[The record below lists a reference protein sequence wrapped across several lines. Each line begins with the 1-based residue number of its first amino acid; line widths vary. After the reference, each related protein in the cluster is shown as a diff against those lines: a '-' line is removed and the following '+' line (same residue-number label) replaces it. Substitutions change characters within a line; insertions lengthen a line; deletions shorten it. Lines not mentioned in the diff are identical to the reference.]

1 MRTFNINPF
10 PVDAKKNISEP
21 KLAVQEKSNPKS
33 FKSILESVQTE
44 KKDQNKVSDLK
55 DSKKSEAVSSA
66 PETKTPEES
75 VNQKAESVAEEKIDR
90 PASGNEKIAK
100 KDTEK
105 KSISDAEKTEDDS
118 ELASIT
124 VELDV
129 EDISQDNALAQSLL
143 MAVDNASQSENQEIA
158 LESGAGEIASISTD
172 EVTTVDIS
180 EKILS
185 ESAFENE
192 KSIADSETEIDPEK
206 SENIASLSVGDPS
219 TVAATDTTVQ
229 ENLIADENVLAVET
243 SMPESEKLSNF
254 VADNDVASKD
264 SSDSKPKAD
273 NLFTVTD
280 LRTSDETSTKIAS
293 TEESNNE
300 NSMDMDMNGENVLA
314 GNQAFVQ
321 TQNDS
326 TTAETPSFQQMLAQQ
341 IQNGAQ
347 ELVKAGSI
355 VLKDN
360 NTGSINMVLKPE
372 SLGNVKVSL
381 ELSDKILSGQIVVQ
395 SKEAFEAFRQN
406 MDTLRQAFQANGF
419 ENANLNLV
427 LADNASS
434 NGAFGQGQQGGDQYM
449 ASKTYGDYA
458 QGEVAVDSSTAVDS
472 YTNGGNHQID
482 VVA

>member
-55 DSKKSEAVSSA
+55 DSKKSESVSSA

-90 PASGNEKIAK
+90 PVSENEKVAK

-143 MAVDNASQSENQEIA
+143 VAVDNASQSENQEIA

-172 EVTTVDIS
+172 EMTTVDIS

-229 ENLIADENVLAVET
+229 ENLIADENVLAVES
-243 SMPESEKLSNF
+243 SMLESEKLSNF

-264 SSDSKPKAD
+264 SADSKPKAD

-293 TEESNNE
+293 TEESSNE
-300 NSMDMDMNGENVLA
+300 NSMDMNGENVLA
-314 GNQAFVQ
+314 SNQAFVQ

-458 QGEVAVDSSTAVDS
+458 HGEVAVDSSTAVDS